1 MLKSLSIKNVALI
14 REAEIDFSNG
24 LNVLSGET
32 GAGKSVVLEALN
44 FALGQ
49 KADKSMICHGEK
61 ACSVTCVFDVASNRR
76 VKEILDELEVD
87 CDGEIVIK
95 RTLNLDGKS
104 TIKLNGESFTAT
116 MLRKVTSLL
125 VDVHGQSDHFVL
137 LKETNQLTLL
147 DGLGG
152 DKIDEIKEDAAKIIA
167 EIKSID
173 NDLDGLGGDESSRA
187 RRIDYLQFA
196 IAEIEKVDFLQG
208 EEESLLDKKKKLL
221 NLEKISLACSEA
233 YDILSSEG
241 GVTDLLS
248 TAARKLSGISQY
260 GKEYSDLSERIENCL
275 DELTDI
281 AELVSDDTPD
291 EFDQNVVEEIENRLN
306 AISNIKRKYGKS
318 YDDVQNSL
326 RAFKRE
332 LDLISDSETKIAKL
346 TAERGSLIEKLES
359 VYLRLSNERKTIAND
374 LSLRLSDK
382 LKELA
387 MNGAD
392 FKVEFSKVN
401 GEVLSKKGRDEV
413 TFTFTAN
420 KGEPLKPLSKI
431 ISGGE
436 LSRLMLAIKAVAGG
450 GFGTQTYVFDEIDV
464 GISGEAAEVVARNFA
479 KIAVSRQIVA
489 ISHLPQIVAMADVS
503 FMIKKGE
510 EADRTVTR
518 ITKLIGDE
526 KMKEVVRLVG
536 GTDQSQAAVTH
547 AKEMISKADRFKE
560 LL

>member
-49 KADKSMICHGEK
+49 KADKSMICYGEK
-61 ACSVTCVFDVASNRR
+61 ACSVTCVFDVTLNKR

-87 CDGEIVIK
+87 YDDEIVIK
-95 RTLNLDGKS
+95 RTLNSDGKS
-104 TIKLNGESFTAT
+104 TIKLNGENFTAT

-137 LKETNQLTLL
+137 LKESNQLTLL

-152 DKIDEIKEDAAKIIA
+152 DKIDEIKENAAKIIS

-173 NDLDGLGGDESSRA
+173 NDLDGLGGDESTRA

-196 IAEIEKVDFLQG
+196 IDEIEKVDFLQS

-248 TAARKLSGISQY
+248 SAARKLSGISQY
-260 GKEYSDLSERIENCL
+260 GKEYFDLSERIENCL

-281 AELVSDDTPD
+281 AELVNDDTPD
-291 EFDQNVVEEIENRLN
+291 EFDQNAVEEIENRLN
-306 AISNIKRKYGKS
+306 AISNIKRKYGKT
-318 YDDVQNSL
+318 YEDVQNSL
-326 RAFKRE
+326 QSFKRE
-332 LDLISDSETKIAKL
+332 LDLISDSETKITKL
-346 TAERGSLIEKLES
+346 TTERGLLIEKLED
-359 VYLRLSNERKTIAND
+359 VYLRLSNERKAIAND

-387 MNGAD
+387 MKGAD
-392 FKVEFSKVN
+392 FKVEFSKIS

-436 LSRLMLAIKAVAGG
+436 LSRLMLAVKAVAGG

-536 GTDQSQAAVTH
+536 GTDQSQAAITH
-547 AKEMISKADRFKE
+547 AKEMIFKADQFKKS
-560 LL
+560 L

>member
-61 ACSVTCVFDVASNRR
+61 ACSVTCVFDVALNKR

-87 CDGEIVIK
+87 YDDEIVIK

-104 TIKLNGESFTAT
+104 TIKLNGENFTAT

-137 LKETNQLTLL
+137 LKESNQLTLL

-152 DKIDEIKEDAAKIIA
+152 DKIDEIKEDAAKIIS

-173 NDLDGLGGDESSRA
+173 NDLDGLGGDESTRA

-196 IAEIEKVDFLQG
+196 IDEIEKVDFLQG

-221 NLEKISLACSEA
+221 NLEKISLACSES

-248 TAARKLSGISQY
+248 SAARKLSGISQY

-281 AELVSDDTPD
+281 AELVNDETPD
-291 EFDQNVVEEIENRLN
+291 EFDQNAVEEIENRLN
-306 AISNIKRKYGKS
+306 AISNIKRKYGKT
-318 YDDVQNSL
+318 YEDVQNSL
-326 RAFKRE
+326 LSFKRE

-346 TAERGSLIEKLES
+346 TTERGLLIEKLED
-359 VYLRLSNERKTIAND
+359 VYLRLSNERKAIAND

-387 MNGAD
+387 MKGAD
-392 FKVEFSKVN
+392 FKVEFSQIS

-436 LSRLMLAIKAVAGG
+436 LSRLMLAVKAVAGG

-503 FMIKKGE
+503 FMIRKGE

-536 GTDQSQAAVTH
+536 GTDQSQAAITH
-547 AKEMISKADRFKE
+547 AKEMISKADQFKKS
-560 LL
+560 L

>member
-49 KADKSMICHGEK
+49 KADKSMICHGEN
-61 ACSVTCVFDVASNRR
+61 ACSVSCVFDVTSNIR
-76 VKEILDELEVD
+76 VKEVLDELEVD
-87 CDGEIVIK
+87 YDDEIVIK

-104 TIKLNGESFTAT
+104 TIKLNGENFTAT

-137 LKETNQLTLL
+137 LKEANQLTLL

-152 DKIDEIKEDAAKIIA
+152 DKIERIKQDAAEIIA

-196 IAEIEKVDFLQG
+196 IDEIEKVGFLHG
-208 EEESLLDKKKKLL
+208 EEESLSDKKKKLL

-248 TAARKLSGISQY
+248 STARKLSSISQY
-260 GKEYSDLSERIENCL
+260 GKEYSDLSDRIENCL

-281 AELVSDDTPD
+281 AELVNDGTPD
-291 EFDQNVVEEIENRLN
+291 EFDQNAVDEIENRLN
-306 AISNIKRKYGKS
+306 AISCIKRKYGKT
-318 YDDVQNSL
+318 YEDVQNSL
-326 RAFKRE
+326 QSFKRE

-346 TAERGSLIEKLES
+346 TEKRGLLIEKLEG
-359 VYLRLSNERKTIAND
+359 VYLRLSNERKTIASD
-374 LSLRLSDK
+374 LSLRLSGK

-387 MNGAD
+387 MKGAD
-392 FKVEFSKVN
+392 FQVEFSKLD

-436 LSRLMLAIKAVAGG
+436 LSRLMLAVKAVAGG

-479 KIAVSRQIVA
+479 QIAQTRQIVA

-518 ITKLIGDE
+518 ITKLIGDD

-536 GTDQSQAAVTH
+536 GTDQSQAAITH
-547 AKEMISKADRFKE
+547 ANEMIAKADQFKKS
-560 LL
+560 L

>member
-49 KADKSMICHGEK
+49 KADKSMICHGENV
-61 ACSVTCVFDVASNRR
+61 CSVSCVFDVTSNEC
-76 VKEILDELEVD
+76 VKEALDELAVD
-87 CDGEIVIK
+87 YDDEIVIK
-95 RTLNLDGKS
+95 RTLNMDGKS
-104 TIKLNGESFTAT
+104 TIKLNGENFTAT

-137 LKETNQLTLL
+137 LKEANQLALL

-152 DKIDEIKEDAAKIIA
+152 DKIDQIKQDATKIIA

-173 NDLDGLGGDESSRA
+173 EDLDGLGGDESSRA

-196 IAEIEKVDFLQG
+196 IDEIEKVDFLQG
-208 EEESLLDKKKKLL
+208 EEESLSDKKKKLL

-248 TAARKLSGISQY
+248 SAARKLSSISQY
-260 GKEYSDLSERIENCL
+260 GKEYSDLSFRIENCL

-281 AELVSDDTPD
+281 AELVNDGTPD
-291 EFDQNVVEEIENRLN
+291 EFDQNAVDEIENRLN
-306 AISNIKRKYGKS
+306 AISNIKRKYGKT
-318 YDDVQNSL
+318 YEDVQNSL
-326 RAFKRE
+326 QSFKRE

-346 TAERGSLIEKLES
+346 TKERALLIEKLES
-359 VYLRLSNERKTIAND
+359 VYLRLSDERKAIAGD
-374 LSLRLSDK
+374 LSVRLSDK

-387 MNGAD
+387 MKGAD
-392 FKVEFSKVN
+392 FKVEFSKLD

-436 LSRLMLAIKAVAGG
+436 LSRLMLAVKAVAGG

-479 KIAVSRQIVA
+479 KIAANRQIVA

-518 ITKLIGDE
+518 VTKLIGEE
-526 KMKEVVRLVG
+526 KTKEVVRLVG
-536 GTDQSQAAVTH
+536 GTYQSQAAVAH
-547 AKEMISKADRFKE
+547 AKEMISKADQFKKSI
-560 LL
+560 